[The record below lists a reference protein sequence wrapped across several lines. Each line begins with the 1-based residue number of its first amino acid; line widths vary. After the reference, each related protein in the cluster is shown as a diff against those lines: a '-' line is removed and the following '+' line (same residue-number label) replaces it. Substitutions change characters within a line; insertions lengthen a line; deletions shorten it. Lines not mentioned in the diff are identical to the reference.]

1 MKIVKLEEIVS
12 LKYCGSVA
20 VMMMVILLS
29 TSRRRIGVESSSEQ
43 QGGIDCATVK
53 ALVSACSSF
62 VMYGSPDPIP
72 GSPCCVAMLSLSNL
86 ADSTDNRQIV
96 CRCVM
101 DLITTYNPN
110 ATSIATLPGFCGV
123 SLGFII
129 DPNTD
134 CEYIG

>member
-1 MKIVKLEEIVS
+1 MVRKL
-12 LKYCGSVA
+12 KSVGW
-20 VMMMVILLS
+20 VVTMLVLL
-29 TSRRRIGVESSSEQ
+29 TTSSSSSRGWWWWGNGAMGDEQ
-43 QGGIDCATVK
+43 PQQEECAIVK
-53 ALVSACSSF
+53 ALISACSSF
-62 VMYGSPDPIP
+62 VMYGAPDPIP
-72 GSPCCVAMLSLSNL
+72 GSPCCVAMLSLSNV
-86 ADSTDNRQIV
+86 ADSTDNRQNV
-96 CRCVM
+96 CRCMM

>member
-1 MKIVKLEEIVS
+1 MKIVKLEEIV
-12 LKYCGSVA
+12 A
-20 VMMMVILLS
+20 VMVMVILLVVSLS
-29 TSRRRIGVESSSEQ
+29 TRRRCSGAMIIEEQ
-43 QGGIDCATVK
+43 QQGGGGIDCATVK

-123 SLGFII
+123 SIGFII

-134 CEYIG
+134 CE